1 MTFQLRSQPLLQD
14 AANLAAQQ
22 VPRVEGSRSD
32 DQSGID
38 RSQRLR
44 EHNALSLIAVKR
56 HWTRCQELYLKPHH
70 KGAVTFSQ
78 YFRCFSPI
86 LSSSNYDSCNICYIL
101 RNNIYML
108 QRCSM
113 FCLCNFGPEST
124 GIANPASNQASDS
137 KVGGPRWFLLSA
149 SHVKNEQH
157 TGCFA
162 YKYIY
167 IYINI
172 YCIWEIVVLPFCWMI
187 LTSFLIGIP
196 INSHD
201 FFREYFW
208 IIVAHCTSD
217 RTSDW
222 EYGDMLCMILSG
234 LCTTHAC
241 VKGIAYE
248 SFAHA
253 YNKYPPWNSHTEG
266 CWEDKF
272 SFP

>member
-32 DQSGID
+32 DQSGIH
-38 RSQRLR
+38 RSQRLS

-86 LSSSNYDSCNICYIL
+86 LSSSNCDSYNICYIV

-113 FCLCNFGPEST
+113 FCLCNCGPEST
-124 GIANPASNQASDS
+124 GVANPASNQASAS

-149 SHVKNEQH
+149 SHVNEQH

-162 YKYIY
+162 YIFC
-167 IYINI
+167 
-172 YCIWEIVVLPFCWMI
+172 CIWEIVVLPLFLNDFDIIPYWNPYDMI
-187 LTSFLIGIP
+187 
-196 INSHD
+196 
-201 FFREYFW
+201 FFGEYFW
-208 IIVAHCTSD
+208 IIVAHCTSGPNLRLRIWRHVMHD
-217 RTSDW
+217 FEW
-222 EYGDMLCMILSG
+222 PLYYPCMCQRNCILII
-234 LCTTHAC
+234 CTR
-241 VKGIAYE
+241 IQ
-248 SFAHA
+248 
-253 YNKYPPWNSHTEG
+253 
-266 CWEDKF
+266 
-272 SFP
+272 

>member
-38 RSQRLR
+38 RSQHLS

-56 HWTRCQELYLKPHH
+56 HWTRCQELYLNPNH

-78 YFRCFSPI
+78 YFRCFSQI

-124 GIANPASNQASDS
+124 CCKSCIQPSIRLQGWWATMVPA
-137 KVGGPRWFLLSA
+137 LSIPCEWTT
-149 SHVKNEQH
+149 HWLRLYF
-157 TGCFA
+157 C
-162 YKYIY
+162 
-167 IYINI
+167 
-172 YCIWEIVVLPFCWMI
+172 CIWEIVVLPFCWMI

-217 RTSDW
+217 RASDQ

-234 LCTTHAC
+234 ICTTHAC

-266 CWEDKF
+266 CWEDKC